1 MGNKKTNLEDE
12 LLYSLPDY
20 VNGKVYDESLKSEI
34 EKKIKT
40 DAEFRNEYLSVR
52 NAFQFVKDSSFE
64 EPPEHYFNNLVPRL
78 NERIE
83 RSRSVSAIDFRF
95 ILHLWRY
102 IVPALTVILVIVI
115 VAIPRKDKNE
125 LIQNGNKDTQ
135 SVVTFTDDSPL
146 EPASVDNDAEE
157 TDITETP
164 DAVGIIN
171 NPVTIKYTPD
181 KKETAIENKNVIV
194 NITDLIQ
201 DTEENAAEE
210 SDEYNYESDFKN
222 LTPSEQN
229 EVLANL
235 SKTKF

>member
-1 MGNKKTNLEDE
+1 MGNKKTNPEDE

-20 VNGKVYDESLKSEI
+20 VNGKVHDERLKSGI
-34 EKKIKT
+34 EKRINT
-40 DAEFRNEYLSVR
+40 DEEFRNEYMSVR
-52 NAFQFVKDSSFE
+52 NAFRFVKSSSLE
-64 EPPEHYFNNLVPRL
+64 EPPEHYFNSLVPRL

-83 RSRSVSAIDFRF
+83 KSRSVPAKDLRF

-102 IVPALTVILVIVI
+102 VVPALTVILVIII

-135 SVVTFTDDSPL
+135 SNVTYSEDSLL
-146 EPASVDNDAEE
+146 EPSREDNDAVE
-157 TDITETP
+157 TDLSGGQDITDVT
-164 DAVGIIN
+164 V
-171 NPVTIKYTPD
+171 NPVTIKYAPN
-181 KKETAIENKNVIV
+181 KKDAAIENKNVIL
-194 NITDLIQ
+194 NITDLIP
-201 DTEENAAEE
+201 DSDENAAEE
-210 SDEYNYESDFKN
+210 NDEYNYESDFKN